1 MNLSTQPYKG
11 ARDFYPE
18 DMRIRN
24 YIFETWKQVC
34 RLYGF
39 EEYDFPIL
47 ENFEV
52 FASKSGEEIVNTQLF
67 SFEDRGGRKVAIRP
81 ELTPSTVR
89 MLAGRYNELIRPIKW
104 FMIGNNWRFEKP
116 QKGRGRE
123 FYQLEGNIFG
133 VQGVEADFE
142 IMQLM
147 IAIMKQF
154 GANETMF
161 SVKISDRRLI
171 TALLGETLGLAPETQ
186 LLARRLMDKFAKME
200 EADFY
205 TALANVGID
214 QTKAEKI
221 AAFMRANLDTL
232 PGIIGTDIVAENEGF
247 KNISQLFEMLD
258 KAGLGSYCE
267 FDPGII
273 RGFDY
278 SDGIVYEV
286 FDKNPE
292 NRRSM
297 FGGERFDRLIQV
309 FGKYQL
315 EATGFAMGDITL
327 LEFLKGWNLLPEM
340 NSETKVMI
348 AVFNNDIFT
357 STQIAEGLRN
367 SGINTVVYLNND
379 KLDKQ
384 LKFADKKGIRYVVI
398 PGEEEMKSGKVTLK
412 DMKEKKQEIIEI
424 NKLPELI
431 IKN

>member
-24 YIFETWKQVC
+24 YIFETWKKVC

-89 MLAGRYNELIRPIKW
+89 MLAGRYNELIRPVKW

-171 TALLGETLGLAPETQ
+171 TALLGETLGLSAETQ
-186 LLARRLMDKFAKME
+186 VAARRLMDKFTKME
-200 EADFY
+200 ESEFY
-205 TALANVGID
+205 SALADIGVQQKN
-214 QTKAEKI
+214 AEKI
-221 AAFMRANLDTL
+221 AEFMRANINTL
-232 PGIIGTDIVAENEGF
+232 PGIIGAEIVAENEGY
-247 KNISQLFEMLD
+247 KNITKLFEMLE
-258 KAGLGSYCE
+258 KAGLAAYCE

-278 SDGIVYEV
+278 SDGLVYEV

-340 NSETKVMI
+340 NSDTKVMI

-357 STQIAEGLRN
+357 STQIAEGLRK
-367 SGINTVVYLNND
+367 SSINTVVYLNND

-398 PGEEEMKSGKVTLK
+398 PGEEEMKSGRVTLK
-412 DMKEKKQEIIEI
+412 DMLEKKQEVVEI
-424 NKLPELI
+424 KMLSHLV
-431 IKN
+431 IKD